1 MVVCLLAPE
10 VVDKLQVLF
19 ERVRNAVKKP
29 VLVDR
34 AVRPALGAG
43 TVVGDEH
50 DQGVLKFAALF
61 EEADEPADLGVG
73 VGEEPGVDLG
83 HPGKK
88 ALLRT

>member
-1 MVVCLLAPE
+1 MAVGLFAPE
-10 VVDKLQVLF
+10 FVDVRQVFF
-19 ERVRNAVKKP
+19 ERGRNAVEER

-50 DQGVLKFAALF
+50 DQGVLEFAALLQ
-61 EEADEPADLGVG
+61 EVDEPPDLGVG
-73 VGEEPGVDLG
+73 VGEEPGVDLR

-88 ALLRT
+88 SLLII